1 MLGPIEATRENKP
14 NRSTADEDN
23 PERDRKGKPER
34 IHLIPPTSQ
43 EERPTGASADQI
55 LARDKLGPLGATKR
69 NKPNKITAD
78 EEDSYGDRKGTPRRI
93 HLLPPRAREERL
105 IGASA
110 DQCLARHQLGP
121 IGATKKDKCNKST
134 ANEEDSEG
142 DLGDYRRLPS
152 LRGRKGCRKSKGKN
166 PEFAFGR
173 RVAANPPEKKV

>member
-1 MLGPIEATRENKP
+1 MGADRDQSTSKNSSPRKDMMKGTSGEDRIDRPNKRKA
-14 NRSTADEDN
+14 NEEDLEEDKEES
-23 PERDRKGKPER
+23 PERR
-34 IHLIPPTSQ
+34 HLLPPSAQ

-93 HLLPPRAREERL
+93 HLLPPRAREERI

-152 LRGRKGCRKSKGKN
+152 LRGRKGCRKK
-166 PEFAFGR
+166 
-173 RVAANPPEKKV
+173 